1 MIFASQLLEKAKAND
16 LAAED
21 LLIEANN
28 MLEEI
33 DHDIPC
39 FNTII
44 DAPSVI
50 QQSKDWVEEK

>member
-50 QQSKDWVEEK
+50 QQSKD